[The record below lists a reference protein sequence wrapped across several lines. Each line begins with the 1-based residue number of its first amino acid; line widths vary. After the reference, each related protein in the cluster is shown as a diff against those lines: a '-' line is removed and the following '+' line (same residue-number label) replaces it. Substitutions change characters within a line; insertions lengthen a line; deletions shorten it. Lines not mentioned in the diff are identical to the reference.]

1 MKHKL
6 QDRVIFHLAKNRK
19 TFLVRLV
26 SKLARKIIKGV
37 ENCSYDTELNGEE
50 MILQRMGGLK
60 PEVFFDVGA
69 NRGDWSTMV
78 RRHFPSSSL
87 HCFEIAPAMQQVLE
101 NTLKNLPP
109 PVYLN
114 RFGLSDHSGVAK
126 LNFCTDDDG
135 LSTLFSPSVDAKFVE
150 VQVPVETGDTYIQKH
165 SITRIDF
172 LKLDVEG
179 AENLVLEGFSQA
191 LKESRITVIQ
201 FEYSRANIM
210 SGFLLRDFYQL
221 LEPAGYAIGK
231 IFPNGVDFRPYSP
244 DDENFFGP
252 NFLAVQR
259 KANDLITQLS

>member
-114 RFGLSDHSGVAK
+114 RF
-126 LNFCTDDDG
+126 
-135 LSTLFSPSVDAKFVE
+135 
-150 VQVPVETGDTYIQKH
+150 
-165 SITRIDF
+165 
-172 LKLDVEG
+172 
-179 AENLVLEGFSQA
+179 
-191 LKESRITVIQ
+191 
-201 FEYSRANIM
+201 
-210 SGFLLRDFYQL
+210 
-221 LEPAGYAIGK
+221 
-231 IFPNGVDFRPYSP
+231 
-244 DDENFFGP
+244 
-252 NFLAVQR
+252 
-259 KANDLITQLS
+259 

>member
-19 TFLVRLV
+19 TFPVRWA
-26 SKLARKIIKGV
+26 SKLARKIINGV
-37 ENCSYDTELNGEE
+37 ENRSYDTELNGEE
-50 MILQRMGGLK
+50 MILQRLGALK

-69 NRGDWSTMV
+69 NRGDWSAMV

-87 HCFEIAPAMQQVLE
+87 HCFEIAPAMQQALE
-101 NTLKNLPP
+101 TTLKNLPP
-109 PVYLN
+109 PVYFN
-114 RFGLSDHSGVAK
+114 RFGLSDHSGVVK

-135 LSTLFSPSVDAKFVE
+135 LSTVFAPSVDAKFVE
-150 VQVPVETGDTYIQKH
+150 VEVPVETGDDYLQKH
-165 SITRIDF
+165 SIRQIDF

-179 AENLVLEGFSQA
+179 AESLVLAGFSRA
-191 LKESRITVIQ
+191 LKDGSIKVIQ
-201 FEYSRANIM
+201 FEYTRANIM
-210 SGFLLRDFYQL
+210 SRFLLRDFYQL
-221 LEPAGYAIGK
+221 LEPAGYLVGK

-259 KANDLITQLS
+259 KADDLITHLS